1 MMKQK
6 LMKWQRIS
14 TMSRFAHIQCELFH
28 VQSSKG
34 NMGAPT
40 IIASEQNPTKQNRV
54 NILSPK

>member
-6 LMKWQRIS
+6 LMKWQPIA
-14 TMSRFAHIQCELFH
+14 TMTRVAHIKCELFH

-34 NMGAPT
+34 NMAAPT

-54 NILSPK
+54 NVLSPK